1 MSEKLRAGVVTG
13 KEYEKLVAA
22 CKDGG
27 YALAAVNVTSSS
39 TVNAVLEAAARN
51 NSDIIIQVS
60 NGGAGF
66 YGGPAYPDSLK
77 GKVLGAVSLA
87 RHIHLMAEGY
97 GVCVV
102 LHTDHANRGLLP
114 WIDGLLE
121 EGQKFREETG
131 KPLYTSHM
139 IDLSEEDLEE
149 NIGTCAA
156 YLEKM
161 AALDMSLEIE
171 LGVTGGEEDGVGS
184 EHTGADNPKLYT
196 QPEDVVYA
204 YEKLN
209 PLGHFSVAASF
220 GNVHGVYKPG
230 NVKLRPVILKDSQEL
245 MSERY
250 NLPEKSLD
258 LVFHG
263 GSGSSEAEISEAVS
277 YGVFKMNVDT
287 DLQYAYSEPV
297 ATYVNANQN
306 AFIAQIDPETGQPL
320 KSKYDPR
327 KWVRQAELGM
337 GAKLDEIIS
346 VLNSKGKSLA
356 EK

>member
-13 KEYEKLVAA
+13 KEYEELVAA

-51 NSDIIIQVS
+51 NSDVIIQVS
-60 NGGAGF
+60 NGGAAF

-77 GKVLGAVSLA
+77 GKILGAVSLA

-121 EGQKFREETG
+121 EGRKFREETG

-139 IDLSEEDLEE
+139 IDLSEEPLEE
-149 NIGTCAA
+149 NIGTCAS
-156 YLEKM
+156 YLMEM
-161 AALDMSLEIE
+161 AVLDMSLEIE

-196 QPEDVVYA
+196 QPEDVAYA
-204 YEKLN
+204 YETLN

-245 MSERY
+245 MSQRY
-250 NLPEKSLD
+250 NLAEKSLD

-287 DLQYAYSEPV
+287 DLQFAYSEPV
-297 ATYVNANQN
+297 GAYVNANQN
-306 AFIAQIDPETGQPL
+306 AFTAQIHPETGTPL

-327 KWVRQAELGM
+327 KWVRQAEQGM
-337 GAKLDEIIS
+337 GAKLDEIFT

-356 EK
+356 AK